1 MAMDTYSEVPLTMV
15 TADRLEP
22 GLMYACTRA
31 VMHSRLAWPYRTDT
45 PWTAWA
51 TATPLRDIKAARTVV
66 GLSDPSR
73 EELFD
78 GDALVYVNRSTLYH
92 LLKNANDNDLWGQRN
107 VTCATGAAHPVN
119 SVLRGLNLPQVAVYD
134 RGYLFPVDEGALH
147 LFIPDGVALMI
158 DKTFTHIVKMVV
170 F

>member
-15 TADRLEP
+15 TADHLET

-31 VMHSRLAWPYRTDT
+31 VMHGRLAWPYRADT

-51 TATPLRDIKAARTVV
+51 TATPLRDIKAARTVA
-66 GLSDPSR
+66 GLRDPSR
-73 EELFD
+73 EALFD
-78 GDALVYVNRSTLYH
+78 GDALVYVNHGTLNH
-92 LLKNANDNDLWGQRN
+92 VLNNANDDDLWGQRN
-107 VTCATGAAHPVN
+107 AAFATGATHPVN
-119 SVLRGLNLPQVAVYD
+119 SALRGLNLPQVAVYD
-134 RGYLFPVDEGALH
+134 KGYLSPVDEGAFH

-158 DKTFTHIVKMVV
+158 DRTFMHIVKMVV